1 MRLGSGCGDAPG
13 KWLQYAPWEAA
24 AVMRLGSSCGEF
36 GKQLRRSGKICG
48 MGGRE
53 MAGERAGKRKRRTAA
68 VLAGILWAS
77 VPAAGSNA
85 LGAEIGP
92 GVELERRLQGE
103 VSGGGSGRAGM
114 DPAEIDQ
121 AGIELFREAQ
131 RRQRELADAAS
142 DIDGGWSLEYGG
154 LRIYRPIAG
163 TAEFEGLGTE
173 QMRGVVSLASGGEI
187 VFEDGQVRVS
197 RGGEE
202 RLRELSPEEWSAL
215 SDDFMNGTTYD
226 LDMVTRLWV
235 AGREAERADGSTV
248 LAYELDG
255 EAAAERMESVVADAL
270 AGAGISVPEESGWL
284 RLDRVEGELTV
295 SREGY
300 MQVDR
305 LEADASILLGQS
317 QAKAAFEICV
327 SYR

>member
-1 MRLGSGCGDAPG
+1 
-13 KWLQYAPWEAA
+13 
-24 AVMRLGSSCGEF
+24 
-36 GKQLRRSGKICG
+36 
-48 MGGRE
+48 

-131 RRQRELADAAS
+131 RRQRELADAAA

-154 LRIYRPIAG
+154 LRLYRPIAG

-187 VFEDGQVRVS
+187 VFQDGQVRVS